1 MYGYVIPDKTKL
13 RAQDFVLFRAFY
25 CGICCQTGKL
35 FGQLAR
41 FTTNFD
47 ITFLTALLFDY
58 AQSDLI
64 IEEHTCVLN
73 PVRKKATVMP
83 CELLEKIA
91 AVNLILAYGKTLDG
105 TEDRE
110 GAKYGVARLALK
122 RGYKK
127 AVKLVPEAQE
137 LFVKYMGELSAKEKC
152 GEKSVDRV
160 ADCFASLYREVARLL
175 LKGKADEVIL
185 SLCYNVGK
193 FVYLADAVDDATA
206 DTKKHR
212 YNPFV
217 AAYGECKNK
226 KEFLA
231 AHKEIEQSLAF
242 CVNRAAGCF
251 NELKFT
257 QSYTLLRN
265 VIYDGM
271 RSVMN
276 QLLEGDDK
284 PLKPPKI

>member
-47 ITFLTALLFDY
+47 ITFLTALIFDY
-58 AQSDLI
+58 SKADLI

-83 CELLEKIA
+83 SELLEKIA

-105 TEDRE
+105 KQDRE

-127 AVKLVPEAQE
+127 AVKMMPEANE
-137 LFVKYMGELSAKEKC
+137 LFVKYMEELSLKEKS
-152 GEKSVDRV
+152 GETSVDRA
-160 ADCFASLYREVARLL
+160 ADSFAGLYREIAKLL
-175 LKGKADEVIL
+175 LGSAADDVIA

-193 FVYLADAVDDATA
+193 FVYLADALDDATT

-217 AAYGECKNK
+217 AAYGECVNK
-226 KEFLA
+226 KQFIAE
-231 AHKEIEQSLAF
+231 HKEIEQALAF